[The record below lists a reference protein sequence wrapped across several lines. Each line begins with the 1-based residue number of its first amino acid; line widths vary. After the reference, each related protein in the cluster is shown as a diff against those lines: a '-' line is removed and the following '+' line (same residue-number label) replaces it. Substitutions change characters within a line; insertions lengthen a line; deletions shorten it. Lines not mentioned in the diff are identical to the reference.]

1 MGSEGFR
8 RERIWRHACSISDMG
23 LGRRVVLCCC
33 CGNPA
38 PDGDCGGGGGGDEG
52 DAVGDGDEV
61 GPANP
66 NPLDEDEVTP

>member
-1 MGSEGFR
+1 
-8 RERIWRHACSISDMG
+8 MG

-61 GPANP
+61 DPANP